1 MGLASV
7 ALLVMVMAIW
17 GFNFSVIKLG
27 LEGFPPLLLAT
38 GRFFFAAFPAIFFL
52 PKPACPWKW
61 IVLFGLFSGVG
72 QFGFLFFG
80 MEAGMSAGL
89 ASVILQSQVF
99 FTLILS
105 AILFGDRIKV
115 HAMVGIFLAVVG
127 ISIIGSIQD
136 IDTNPFAISLVLLGA
151 LCWGIANTITKQ
163 VGSVKMLSF
172 IVWSSLVPILPLF
185 LASVVVDGRDTVYT
199 AIFDVSLIGFL
210 SIMYLAYATTVLGYG
225 IFSRMIQRHGLSN
238 VAPFTLVVPIF
249 GILGS
254 YLVFG
259 DQFSALK
266 IFAIALVILGLAIIV
281 LYPRFRNRRRL
292 IRTVSK

>member
-1 MGLASV
+1 M
-7 ALLVMVMAIW
+7 I
-17 GFNFSVIKLG
+17 
-27 LEGFPPLLLAT
+27 
-38 GRFFFAAFPAIFFL
+38 
-52 PKPACPWKW
+52 
-61 IVLFGLFSGVG
+61 
-72 QFGFLFFG
+72 
-80 MEAGMSAGL
+80 
-89 ASVILQSQVF
+89 
-99 FTLILS
+99 
-105 AILFGDRIKV
+105 
-115 HAMVGIFLAVVG
+115 GIFLAVVG

-163 VGSVKMLSF
+163 VGAVNMLSF

-185 LASVVVDGRDTVYT
+185 VASVFVDGQDTVYT

-210 SIMYLAYATTVLGYG
+210 SIMYLAYATTVLGYA
-225 IFSRMIQRHGLSN
+225 IFSGMIQRHGLSN

-259 DQFSALK
+259 DQFNALK

-281 LYPRFRNRRRL
+281 LYPRLRY
-292 IRTVSK
+292 RTRYMQTVKK